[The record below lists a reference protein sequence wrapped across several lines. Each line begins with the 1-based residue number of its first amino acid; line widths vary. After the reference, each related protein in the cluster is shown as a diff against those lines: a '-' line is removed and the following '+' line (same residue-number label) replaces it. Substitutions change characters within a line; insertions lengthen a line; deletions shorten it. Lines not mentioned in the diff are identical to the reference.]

1 MLSPDRAD
9 PFADSTPAA
18 ELTTYSDVMQGV
30 ELDKEK
36 KEVLEKIRKKKE
48 ETSFPFETALK
59 VFQKRGKRAVLFGW
73 VKLGQLA
80 NGTFESSNKLKRALL
95 T

>member
-1 MLSPDRAD
+1 MICLLLRQGKRRMLSPDRAD

-48 ETSFPFETALK
+48 D
-59 VFQKRGKRAVLFGW
+59 V
-73 VKLGQLA
+73 
-80 NGTFESSNKLKRALL
+80 
-95 T
+95 

>member
-48 ETSFPFETALK
+48 D
-59 VFQKRGKRAVLFGW
+59 V
-73 VKLGQLA
+73 
-80 NGTFESSNKLKRALL
+80 
-95 T
+95 